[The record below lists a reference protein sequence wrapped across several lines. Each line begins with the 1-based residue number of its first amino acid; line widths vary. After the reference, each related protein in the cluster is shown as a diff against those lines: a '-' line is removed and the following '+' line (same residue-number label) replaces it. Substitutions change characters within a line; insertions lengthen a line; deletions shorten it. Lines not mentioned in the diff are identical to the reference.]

1 MGAELKDRQAEEM
14 KLWRRWM
21 SGDQDSL
28 APLLKSYDPVVHQW
42 THKLSTSSLPPVFIE
57 TAVKTQI
64 LDSFRSFDPGRGVQ
78 LNTYVNSR
86 LPKVLRDT
94 VYTYGN
100 LGRIPEERQR
110 KITTF
115 QQAKDRLAETLK
127 RPATA
132 MELADDL
139 AWNMKEVERME
150 KELRPARM
158 MTEEGEFSFV
168 SDDGDQKMLQYVYHS
183 LAPKHQLLF
192 EHHFGWAGKAKMKDD
207 QLAKTIGVT
216 LPKLKDMKKD
226 LARKIEK
233 SMELK
238 P

>member
-1 MGAELKDRQAEEM
+1 MGTDLKERQVEEM

-28 APLLKSYDPVVHQW
+28 GPLLKSYDPVVHQW
-42 THKLSTSSLPPVFIE
+42 THKLSTSSLPKMFIE

-86 LPKVLRDT
+86 LPKVLRET

-110 KITTF
+110 KIMTF
-115 QQAKDRLAETLK
+115 TQSKDRLAEMLK

-139 AWNMKEVERME
+139 AWNLKEVERME
-150 KELRPARM
+150 KELRPARL

-183 LAPKHQLLF
+183 LPAKEQLLF
-192 EHHFGWAGKAKMKDD
+192 EHHFGWAGKEKQKDAE
-207 QLAKTIGVT
+207 LAKTIGVT
-216 LPKLKDMKKD
+216 LPKLKDMKQD
-226 LARKIEK
+226 LARKLEK
-233 SMELK
+233 AMGLK
-238 P
+238 